1 LSSGKYYVTIT
12 GQSGIQFE
20 DTVRVLNEQ
29 IPIAPPTV
37 ECATGERA
45 CLGSDVVLYATT
57 PNDMGTVRWYNSGDS
72 LLHTGATLLAEDMQ
86 EDFLAYAKTEYRGC
100 LSDAVPIEVAV
111 YLPEAAFATEP
122 QSGVTTETEVVFV
135 PQTTLS
141 SYAYAWSFGDGNEST
156 ETEPTHRYEL
166 PGLYQINLEV
176 SDTVGCSN
184 QNGFSLWVEAATHS
198 MDLPEGRLEVRLSPN
213 PFSKQLTVLAE
224 VPVADTYDLL
234 MYDMSGKLVWAAKQ
248 DWPAGEQ
255 TATVDADIPDG
266 VYMLVLENK
275 SGIRLALP
283 AIKKMPRP

>member
-1 LSSGKYYVTIT
+1 
-12 GQSGIQFE
+12 
-20 DTVRVLNEQ
+20 
-29 IPIAPPTV
+29 
-37 ECATGERA
+37 
-45 CLGSDVVLYATT
+45 
-57 PNDMGTVRWYNSGDS
+57 
-72 LLHTGATLLAEDMQ
+72 
-86 EDFLAYAKTEYRGC
+86 
-100 LSDAVPIEVAV
+100 
-111 YLPEAAFATEP
+111 
-122 QSGVTTETEVVFV
+122 
-135 PQTTLS
+135 
-141 SYAYAWSFGDGNEST
+141 
-156 ETEPTHRYEL
+156 
-166 PGLYQINLEV
+166 
-176 SDTVGCSN
+176 
-184 QNGFSLWVEAATHS
+184 